1 MKIANASPEDAS
13 LIADA
18 ILEAVGDEITD
29 GLAGDRCSREDVH
42 DLFMRLASR
51 KDTQYSYTNA
61 RIAFSDDGAPM
72 GVCVSYDGA
81 ALKRLR
87 VPFFHE
93 ACTTL
98 GWKMTSEEM
107 DNFPGETESDEF
119 YLDTLMVLPNFRGQG
134 VARGLIGDAR
144 DKAAAAGKPLG
155 LLCDKD
161 NGKARRLYDRCG
173 FQCVGE
179 RPFAGTIMD
188 HLQLLPPVQG
198 YGPQDTPAEL

>member
-18 ILEAVGDEITD
+18 ILAAVGDEISD

-61 RIAFSDDGAPM
+61 RIARTDSGRPM

-81 ALKRLR
+81 ELKRLR
-87 VPFFHE
+87 VHFFHE

-107 DNFPGETESDEF
+107 DNFPGETDSDEF
-119 YLDTLMVLPNFRGQG
+119 YLDTLMVLPEFRGQG
-134 VARGLIGDAR
+134 IGRALIDDAR
-144 DKAAAAGKPLG
+144 NRARAAGKPLG

-161 NGKARRLYDRCG
+161 NVKARHLYESCG
-173 FQCVGE
+173 FRCMGE
-179 RPFAGTIMD
+179 RLFAGTVMD
-188 HLQLLPPVQG
+188 HLQI
-198 YGPQDTPAEL
+198 T